1 MSKTKTIIELFASFN
16 KLNVLII
23 GDVMIDNYLWGKV
36 DRISPEAPVPIVSV
50 QKKESRLGGAANV
63 AINVQALGATP
74 ILCAVIGGD
83 ANGRAFLDL
92 LQQMNM
98 SSEGLFQSNDRP
110 TTVKTRVIG
119 NNHQMLRVDEEKE
132 EDINASE
139 KKQLINRVTAIINR
153 KKIDVIIF
161 EDYDK
166 GLINKSLIDQVIKLA
181 RQKNIPVAA
190 DPKKRNFNLYR
201 HIDLFKPNLK
211 ELRDGMKIDLEK
223 NNIDE
228 LKLAVKKLSAEHDI
242 KNTLVTLSDLGV
254 LISND
259 SVEKI
264 IPAHFRNITDVS
276 GAGDTVI
283 SVAALCLASGAD
295 AVTMASLANL
305 AGGLVC
311 EKVGVVPVEKK
322 IFLEEAKRLKLK

>member
-1 MSKTKTIIELFASFN
+1 
-16 KLNVLII
+16 
-23 GDVMIDNYLWGKV
+23 MIDNYLWGKV

-63 AINVQALGATP
+63 AINVQALGANP

-139 KKQLINRVTAIINR
+139 KKQLINRVTTIINR

-166 GLINKSLIDQVIKLA
+166 GLISKSLIDQVIKFA

-228 LKLAVKKLSAEHDI
+228 LKSAVKKLSTEHDI

-254 LISND
+254 FISND

-311 EKVGVVPVEKK
+311 EKVGVVPIEKK
-322 IFLEEAKRLKLK
+322 TFLEEAKRLKLK